1 LQEAGFYVEVV
12 PNQGR
17 GAAISRIEE
26 ARRLF
31 PRMIFNETR
40 VEGGLAALRYYH
52 AKIDEVRN
60 IDLGPDHDWS
70 SHCADAF
77 GLMAVFYEEPR
88 ANEDV
93 WDNFDMD
100 WVV

>member
-1 LQEAGFYVEVV
+1 MA
-12 PNQGR
+12 
-17 GAAISRIEE
+17 RIEE

-31 PRMIFNETR
+31 PRMVFNETR
-40 VEGGLAALRYYH
+40 VGGGLAALRYYH
-52 AKIDEVRN
+52 ARIDEVRN
-60 IDLGPDHDWS
+60 VDLGPDHDWS

-88 ANEDV
+88 AHIDDFED
-93 WDNFDMD
+93 FDTMD